1 MNANEY
7 LQEKMNEMPAE
18 QRHAFALFFL
28 GWTATCMNTA
38 EAQEVVRQFKESF
51 ADAEDTISET
61 LYPRHYIRDTI
72 SAKIVYPKHYIQK
85 EVAI

>member
-28 GWTATCMNTA
+28 GWTATRMNAA

-51 ADAEDTISET
+51 ADAGT